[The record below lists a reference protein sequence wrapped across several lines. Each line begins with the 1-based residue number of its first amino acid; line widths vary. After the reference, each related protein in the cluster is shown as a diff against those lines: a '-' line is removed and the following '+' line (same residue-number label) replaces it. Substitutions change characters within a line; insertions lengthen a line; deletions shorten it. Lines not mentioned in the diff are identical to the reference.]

1 VRTAFESLL
10 KHACQQFGLK
20 VKCHVDPKK
29 VPSSDLWG
37 ALKAA
42 KYDFIPPQKCAFD
55 CKGKVRWWQPPIE
68 HMPIIPPPLRTRI
81 EHAVSWVLNPLSHS
95 QTVDRYRVE
104 IEDAIYAIDDLEVA
118 VKRAMA
124 LRSTRATV
132 TYEMIAALLKAYIE
146 KVGTGGS

>member
-1 VRTAFESLL
+1 MISSHLRNVLLTAKARSVGGSL
-10 KHACQQFGLK
+10 Q
-20 VKCHVDPKK
+20 
-29 VPSSDLWG
+29 SNT
-37 ALKAA
+37 
-42 KYDFIPPQKCAFD
+42 
-55 CKGKVRWWQPPIE
+55 
-68 HMPIIPPPLRTRI
+68 PIIPPPLRIRI